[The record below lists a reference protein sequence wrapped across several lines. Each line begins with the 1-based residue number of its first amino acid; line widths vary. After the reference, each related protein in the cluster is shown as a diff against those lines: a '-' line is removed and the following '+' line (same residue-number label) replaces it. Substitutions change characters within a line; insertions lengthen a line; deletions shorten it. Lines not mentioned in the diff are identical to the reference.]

1 MIALSLKKRLNL
13 TSEGKKGN
21 LKKKIETKFFDR
33 YFS

>member
-21 LKKKIETKFFDR
+21 LKKIETKFFDR